1 VVEAEIEQVG
11 VLRNPIV
18 SWEVGR
24 GTPVPSGDSLYR
36 D

>member
-1 VVEAEIEQVG
+1 VVEAEIEHVG
-11 VLRNPIV
+11 VLRNRVV
-18 SWEVGR
+18 SWEEGH